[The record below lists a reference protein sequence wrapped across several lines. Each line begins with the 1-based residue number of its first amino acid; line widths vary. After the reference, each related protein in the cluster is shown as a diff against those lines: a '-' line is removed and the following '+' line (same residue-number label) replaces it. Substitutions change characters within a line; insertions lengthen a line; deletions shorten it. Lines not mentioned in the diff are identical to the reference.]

1 MKNNAIDKNSREYL
15 EKKVS
20 SARHSL
26 LLVLIFTVINLVML
40 LADGN
45 SYFLFSASV
54 PYYLTA
60 FGIGMDMGM
69 GTEGIGV
76 FTTTALVISAV
87 ILAVYLV
94 CWLLTKKKPA
104 WYVVSAVLFAV
115 DTVAL
120 VLIALGFDILTDN
133 IMDLVFHAW
142 VIIELFQAV
151 SANKKLKNLPP
162 EPVVDEATAAA
173 VPAWQPAPVPEEPWN
188 QPDKE

>member
-1 MKNNAIDKNSREYL
+1 MNNKGIDKNSREYL
-15 EKKVS
+15 LRKVAG
-20 SARHSL
+20 ARHSL
-26 LLVLIFTVINLVML
+26 LLVLIFTVINLVIL

-60 FGIGMDMGM
+60 FGMVMDMEM
-69 GTEGIGV
+69 GASGVGV

-87 ILAVYLV
+87 ILIVYLV
-94 CWLLTKKKPA
+94 CWLLTKKRPA
-104 WYVVSAVLFAV
+104 WYVVSAVLFAL
-115 DTVAL
+115 DTVVL
-120 VLIALGFDILTDN
+120 VLVALGFEMLADS

-142 VIIELFQAV
+142 VIVELFQAV

-162 EPVVDEATAAA
+162 EPIVDEAADALP
-173 VPAWQPAPVPEEPWN
+173 VWQPAPVPEEPWT

>member
-26 LLVLIFTVINLVML
+26 LLVLIFTVINLVIL

-60 FGIGMDMGM
+60 FGMGMDMGM

-87 ILAVYLV
+87 ILAVYLI
-94 CWLLTKKKPA
+94 CWLMTKKKPA
-104 WYVVSAVLFAV
+104 WYLVSAILFAI

-120 VLIALGFDILTDN
+120 VLIALGFEMMADS

-142 VIIELFQAV
+142 VIVELFQAV
-151 SANKKLKNLPP
+151 SANKKLKNMPP
-162 EPVVDEATAAA
+162 EPIVDEAAEA
-173 VPAWQPAPVPEEPWN
+173 VPVWQPAPVPEEPWT

>member
-1 MKNNAIDKNSREYL
+1 MNNKGIDKNSREYL
-15 EKKVS
+15 EKKVA

-40 LADGN
+40 LVDSN

-60 FGIGMDMGM
+60 FGLGMDMGM
-69 GTEGIGV
+69 GTSGIGV
-76 FTTTALVISAV
+76 FTTTALVISVV
-87 ILAVYLV
+87 ILVMYLV
-94 CWLLTKKKPA
+94 CWLLTKKRPA
-104 WYVVSAVLFAV
+104 WYVVAAVLFAL
-115 DTVAL
+115 DTVVL
-120 VLIALGFDILTDN
+120 VLVALGFDAIADSV
-133 IMDLVFHAW
+133 MDFVFHAW

-162 EPVVDEATAAA
+162 EPIVDEAAEA
-173 VPAWQPAPVPEEPWN
+173 VPVWQPAPVPEEPWT